1 MSGQSVRQIVER
13 CQRGDRE
20 AYGQL
25 YEVMYKRLRKVCRHY
40 VADENAVDDL
50 LHDSFLLIFSKIDS
64 LKDTS
69 KAGAWMQ
76 KVTQNLALAYVQNHK
91 QQSTVSLDEIEPSMT
106 AVAPDAIPITYDE
119 ILNLVDALPQ
129 RYRRIF
135 RLSVLEGLSHQEIAA
150 LLNIEPHT
158 SSSQL
163 YRAKQMLRQS
173 LGIMLLSLL
182 GICLPLGVWYSLRQ
196 PSETTSSPESSKPTA
211 SAKPVYEQD
220 GSEKQLVPKVGT
232 IHSQSGNNKF
242 PRWEHPVHTAQRITQ
257 QAITTDSTISNPIE
271 TSETDT
277 TKTQEKPQRQI
288 LEKINTI
295 AETTDLPAITLTRH
309 HDWTV
314 ELAYSGINGQKAFN
328 LPYGEKDMNDP
339 VLDTITHHRLPLTV
353 ALQVNKMLSKRLSIG
368 SGLQYTH
375 LYSETQLG
383 NTYAW
388 EEQQQRLRY
397 LGIPLRLSWY
407 PVRNSHWSI
416 YGTAQAMLEL
426 PLHSTQKIFSFV
438 EGHQVEAKELKLS
451 PSLQWSVGLGVGL
464 EYRLTP
470 VIGIYTEPC
479 LQYFFKA
486 SDALD
491 TYRTAHPAAFS
502 VPFGIRITIN
512 GQK

>member
-1 MSGQSVRQIVER
+1 MRQIVER

-20 AYGQL
+20 AFGQL
-25 YEVMYKRLRKVCRHY
+25 YEAMYERLRKVCRHY
-40 VADENAVDDL
+40 VANENTVDDL

-64 LKDTS
+64 LRDTS
-69 KAGAWMQ
+69 KAEAWMQ

-91 QQSTVSLDEIEPSMT
+91 QQPTVSLDEIEPSMT

-119 ILNLVDALPQ
+119 ILNLVDALPKS
-129 RYRRIF
+129 YRRIF

-158 SSSQL
+158 SSSHL

-182 GICLPLGVWYSLRQ
+182 AICLPLGVWYSLQQ
-196 PSETTSSPESSKPTA
+196 PIEAPSSPESSKPTA
-211 SAKPVYEQD
+211 SAMPASEQEGGEEPIVSQKETTSFPV
-220 GSEKQLVPKVGT
+220 
-232 IHSQSGNNKF
+232 GNKLF
-242 PRWEHPVHTAQRITQ
+242 PNRKHAVSTAQTLTQ
-257 QAITTDSTISNPIE
+257 QAVMADSVISYPAE
-271 TSETDT
+271 TSEADT
-277 TKTQEKPQRQI
+277 TKALEKPQRQI
-288 LEKINTI
+288 LEEINTI
-295 AETTDLPAITLTRH
+295 AETPELPVVKTVPH
-309 HDWTV
+309 HNWMLA
-314 ELAYSGINGQKAFN
+314 LAYSGINSQHSFN

-339 VLDTITHHRLPLTV
+339 VLDTITHHRMPLTI
-353 ALQVNKMLSKRLSIG
+353 ALQVNKMLGNKWSVG
-368 SGLQYTH
+368 SGLQYTQ
-375 LYSETQLG
+375 LYSETQIG

-388 EEQQQRLRY
+388 DKQRQRLHY

-416 YGTAQAMLEL
+416 YGTAQTMLEL
-426 PLHSTQKIFSFV
+426 PLRARQQKTSFV
-438 EGHQVEAKELKLS
+438 EGLQVEAEELKLT
-451 PSLQWSVGLGVGL
+451 PPLQWSVGLGIGL

-479 LQYFFKA
+479 LEYFFKA

-502 VPFGIRITIN
+502 VPFGIRITLE
-512 GQK
+512 